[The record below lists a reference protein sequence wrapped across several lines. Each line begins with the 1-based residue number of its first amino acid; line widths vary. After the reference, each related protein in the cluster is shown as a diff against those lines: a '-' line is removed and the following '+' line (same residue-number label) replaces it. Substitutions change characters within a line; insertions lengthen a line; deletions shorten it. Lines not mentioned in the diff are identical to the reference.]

1 MAINMEDA
9 RMLLSEA
16 RAELMSKPNVV
27 ATGLGYKISA
37 GKRTDELALI
47 CSVEFK
53 RTKQMLSAGEL
64 IPAGIQNV
72 ATDVL
77 PTGLIYALQE
87 PTEKFR
93 PAPGGVSIGHYLITA
108 GTLGCY
114 VTKNNKK
121 YILSNNHVL
130 ANSNDGQIG
139 DAIYQP
145 GPHDGGTST
154 DQIATLNKFI
164 HIQFEGGDN
173 GGGSSCS
180 IGNFTAAVLNTLAA
194 LTGSKTRLQAVL
206 KPKTAE
212 NLVDCAL
219 AEPLDKNDVLDE
231 IFKIGKI
238 AGVTEATLNM
248 NVKKSGRTTGLTTG
262 SITQIDVTSRVSY
275 GTNKTAL
282 FVDQLMA
289 GAMSA
294 GGDSGSVI
302 LTDDNKLIGLLFA
315 GSSNTTIFNRIQ
327 NVFSALE
334 VVL

>member
-1 MAINMEDA
+1 MAVNMEDA
-9 RMLLSEA
+9 KKLLAEV
-16 RAELMSKPNVV
+16 RTELMGKPNVV

-37 GKRTDELALI
+37 GKQTDELAII
-47 CSVEFK
+47 CSVE
-53 RTKQMLSAGEL
+53 TKKSKQALSSSDI
-64 IPAGIQNV
+64 IPARIQDV
-72 ATDVL
+72 PTDVF
-77 PTGLIYALQE
+77 PTGIIHALQE

-130 ANSNDGQIG
+130 ANSNDAQIG

-145 GPHDGGTST
+145 GPHDGGTSA
-154 DQIATLNKFI
+154 DRIATLNKFI
-164 HIQFEGGDN
+164 PIQFEGGGN
-173 GGGSSCS
+173 GGGSSCP
-180 IGNFTAAVLNTLAA
+180 IGNFAASVLNFLAT
-194 LTGSKTRLQAVL
+194 LTGSQTRLHAVL
-206 KPKTAE
+206 KPKASE

-219 AEPLDKNDVLDE
+219 AEPLDQNDVLDE
-231 IFKIGKI
+231 IYKIGKI
-238 AGVTEATLNM
+238 AGVAEATLGLS
-248 NVKKSGRTTGLTTG
+248 VKKSGRTTGLTTG
-262 SITQIDVTSRVSY
+262 TITQIDVTSRVSY

-294 GGDSGSVI
+294 GGDSGSA
-302 LTDDNKLIGLLFA
+302 LLSNDNKLVGLLFA

-334 VVL
+334 VSL